1 MLKAKIIIKNILYE
15 VFTTFL
21 QYCLLFFF
29 FYKVFTTLSW
39 LEVDIDFHINSPL
52 IPLYYLQ
59 FIVYHLKKCC
69 ESIVTLALLL
79 F

>member
-1 MLKAKIIIKNILYE
+1 MLMAKIIIKNILYK

-21 QYCLLFFF
+21 QYCLFF
-29 FYKVFTTLSW
+29 FYKIFTTLSW

-52 IPLYYLQ
+52 IPLYCLQ
-59 FIVYHLKKCC
+59 FTVYHLKKCC
-69 ESIVTLALLL
+69 ESVVTLALLL